1 MSANYNLLK
10 QNNNLTNYYYYSTSL
25 SNEEI
30 EKIIQLS
37 KIHSP
42 VKGNVQGTVDL
53 NYRKSE
59 ITWLPNN
66 KDTEFIY
73 NKLVDLAK
81 DANSKMWNFNITN
94 LFDNLQFTEYTYNPE
109 DKQQSHYD
117 WHMDFGRENTST
129 RKLSCSIQL
138 SDSDDYEGCD
148 LEFMIHRNITKAPRK
163 KGSIIFFPSYITHR
177 VTEITK
183 GKRQS
188 LVIWFHGPPFV

>member
-1 MSANYNLLK
+1 MLANYNLLK
-10 QNNNLTNYYYYSTSL
+10 QNNNLTNYYYYSSSL

-30 EKIIQLS
+30 EKIIELT

-42 VKGNVQGTVDL
+42 IKGNVQGTVDL

-117 WHMDFGRENTST
+117 
-129 RKLSCSIQL
+129 
-138 SDSDDYEGCD
+138 
-148 LEFMIHRNITKAPRK
+148 
-163 KGSIIFFPSYITHR
+163 
-177 VTEITK
+177 
-183 GKRQS
+183 
-188 LVIWFHGPPFV
+188 

>member
-1 MSANYNLLK
+1 MLANYNLLK

-30 EKIIQLS
+30 EKIIELS
-37 KIHSP
+37 KTYSP
-42 VKGNVQGTVDL
+42 IKGNVQGTVDL

-117 WHMDFGRENTST
+117 WNMDFGKENTST

-148 LEFMIHRNITKAPRK
+148 LEFMIHRNIIKAPRK